1 MAALWTALGDPFV
14 WLLAVSVSMDT
25 FALSLSLGLRAG
37 VVPIRGYLRTIASFA
52 GIQTLFLWAGS
63 LIGDAASRFVTGTS
77 WIVCVLLVAI
87 GGWMIR
93 ESLEDEEEEEVE
105 EDFDKEEEELE
116 AEDEREKKPE
126 TAQSLRLRSAFAW
139 KLLLT
144 LGVAESIDAIGVG
157 ASLGLSG
164 APIAAN
170 VTSVFLMTALAC
182 VLGLS
187 LGGTLGDKWKKGA
200 GILGG
205 IILIA
210 LGIKQVLLG

>member
-1 MAALWTALGDPFV
+1 MAGILDPFV

-37 VVPIRGYLRTIASFA
+37 VVPARGYVRTIVSFA
-52 GIQTLFLWAGS
+52 GIQTLFLWLGA
-63 LIGDAASRFVTGTS
+63 LIGGVASKFVTGTS
-77 WIVCVLLVAI
+77 WIVCLLLVAI

-93 ESLEDEEEEEVE
+93 EALEDEDDEEVE
-105 EDFDKEEEELE
+105 EDLDAEEKELE
-116 AEDEREKKPE
+116 REDEAQSKPE
-126 TAQSLRLRSAFAW
+126 TETALRLRSAFAW

-157 ASLGLSG
+157 ASLGLSN
-164 APIAAN
+164 APLVAN
-170 VTSVFLMTALAC
+170 VGVVFFMTALAC

-187 LGGTLGDKWKKGA
+187 LGGTLGERWKKGA
-200 GILGG
+200 GIAGG

-210 LGIKQVLLG
+210 LGIKQVVLG